1 MGKSAKTATKK
12 AKEEKWKQEREK
24 LVEIMGKLD
33 NPDVVGYFYRFVT
46 GKLYREPECPA
57 SLICEIEKIH
67 KEIEDERQDTK
78 EPLSEEER
86 DLLLFEKF
94 VNQLRFEIIS
104 LLEQIPSFDVLRY
117 IKIIV
122 EDIVKDIVK
131 NPQDEAK
138 EQHEKAQE

>member
-33 NPDVVGYFYRFVT
+33 NPDVVGYFYGFVT

-94 VNQLRFEIIS
+94 VNELRFEIIS

-117 IKIIV
+117 LKIIV
-122 EDIVKDIVK
+122 EDIVKEL
-131 NPQDEAK
+131 QDEAK